1 MKKAL
6 IGSGG
11 HAKEVMSQ
19 MGEILPCFVSDNLVD
34 KNSLPLS
41 SLDISKYELMIAI
54 SNPVDRHN
62 IAQILPQNTKFFSFI
77 HPTALLMNNNII
89 IDIGSFIGAYSI
101 ITTNVVIG
109 KHCILNRSVQ
119 IGHDAIIGD
128 YFSAMPG
135 SVVSGGCKL
144 GDFVYLGTNSSIREK
159 LIIYDKVNIGLNTGV
174 VKSISE
180 SGTYAGNPAQ
190 KIK

>member
-19 MGEILPCFVSDNLVD
+19 MGEILPCFISDNLVD

-41 SLDISKYELMIAI
+41 SLDISQYELMIAI
-54 SNPVDRHN
+54 SNPIDRYN
-62 IAQILPQNTKFFSFI
+62 IAQLLPQNTKFFSFI
-77 HPTALLMNNNII
+77 HPTALLMSDNIT
-89 IDIGSFIGAYSI
+89 IDTGSFIGAYSI
-101 ITTNVVIG
+101 ITTNVLIG
-109 KHCILNRSVQ
+109 KHCILNRCVQ
-119 IGHDAIIGD
+119 IGHDCIIGD

-135 SVVSGGCKL
+135 SVVSGSCKL
-144 GDFVYLGTNSSIREK
+144 GDFIYLGTNSSIREK
-159 LIIYDKVNIGLNTGV
+159 SYVCNKVTIGLNSGV
-174 VKSISE
+174 IQSINE
-180 SGTYAGNPAQ
+180 SGIYVGNPAK